1 MHMVLNGAKIL
12 CFRVLNL
19 LFFPCLSRH
28 YGYQVEERQRACL
41 LIINV
46 HVCKIFTHNIIF
58 QSNFYGGS
66 GVPELK
72 QNC

>member
-1 MHMVLNGAKIL
+1 MVD
-12 CFRVLNL
+12 
-19 LFFPCLSRH
+19 
-28 YGYQVEERQRACL
+28 YQVEEGQRACL

-58 QSNFYGGS
+58 QSYFYGGS

-72 QNC
+72 QNW

>member
-1 MHMVLNGAKIL
+1 MVD
-12 CFRVLNL
+12 
-19 LFFPCLSRH
+19 
-28 YGYQVEERQRACL
+28 YEVEEGQTACL

-46 HVCKIFTHNIIF
+46 RVCKIFTHNIIF
-58 QSNFYGGS
+58 QSYFYGGS